1 MRGIR
6 HHIEMNFGPG
16 CRFFWLIGMLVVS
29 LIIFAADDQKPD
41 AKAPKPKGTAEVQ
54 EVQLHGRIVCL
65 PEAMHELYGTD
76 LPSKHEHLYGF
87 KTTDGTFYTLLR
99 TKWSEGLFVDKRL
112 QGKELILRGKVLPKT
127 QIFDMTA
134 MRSVRNGVVFDLY
147 YYCDICAIKTLA
159 PGPCM
164 CCQGPVE
171 LTEKRVDSPNDTSA
185 E

>member
-1 MRGIR
+1 
-6 HHIEMNFGPG
+6 
-16 CRFFWLIGMLVVS
+16 
-29 LIIFAADDQKPD
+29 
-41 AKAPKPKGTAEVQ
+41 
-54 EVQLHGRIVCL
+54 
-65 PEAMHELYGTD
+65 
-76 LPSKHEHLYGF
+76 
-87 KTTDGTFYTLLR
+87 
-99 TKWSEGLFVDKRL
+99 
-112 QGKELILRGKVLPKT
+112 
-127 QIFDMTA
+127 MTA